1 MKDSLL
7 EGKRHTVADIT
18 QAQTSVEEARLANKR
33 LQDQGTEWMK
43 KYSLQP
49 EDPSLWPEE
58 FKAKLERGLFC
69 PIDIDDDADRLAPPE
84 INAEYLDFLGELN
97 RGKKAYPPQLLNDM
111 PALAQT
117 FMTPATS
124 TGHNDQS
131 TGMNELTED
140 AKKVAMLTWAMKYHK
155 GEQRMHAGCWRK
167 VDEVNP
173 PEWALK
179 IKLTLDQLQALER
192 RTHVEGLME
201 DPMDPVIFTQ
211 TEVDDQIAQGI
222 RPPIKDVV
230 GLFWADGPEGKWK
243 RETRT
248 WTLPTLIN
256 IYGHRYTFKMIYSAW
271 SQMPIAIP
279 KHRRGDNSATSAT
292 ATRAAN
298 FNLIRKEAKAFV
310 QLHGLEKPQSKEDW
324 ATLFREMGRF
334 LATKTFM
341 TNCPAPVME
350 MPIQPI
356 HDSKEALRFR
366 AVCDERITLPLSA
379 FADHPMVYDKLLQ
392 SFHPDSMVDVKVN
405 WRCNVQHT
413 WAAEVTPE
421 QAWPIYLKLG
431 YKEQELLNMGLK
443 PPPTGAAGPEGGGDT
458 TGTTELMEDRKG
470 FTYPMLTEANVLSV
484 ASGDYKKKNFG
495 GKQAHVFWAQVEC
508 GLVLPSVSSWEVV
521 TKEKGITRGGYMCR
535 YCKGFWSHGR
545 GGTRFLQILGRH
557 RGHTTALQM
566 VLDEPPEQLYNQW
579 LRDRIAFYK
588 RVEPLAAPRDERLT
602 LVGGRAN
609 RIRFS
614 STNGLGPVSDA
625 IWAVILKNE
634 EINGLKVIQEV
645 ARTAAVRG
653 EA

>member
-1 MKDSLL
+1 M
-7 EGKRHTVADIT
+7 
-18 QAQTSVEEARLANKR
+18 EARD
-33 LQDQGTEWMK
+33 QD
-43 KYSLQP
+43 
-49 EDPSLWPEE
+49 
-58 FKAKLERGLFC
+58 
-69 PIDIDDDADRLAPPE
+69 
-84 INAEYLDFLGELN
+84 LDS
-97 RGKKAYPPQLLNDM
+97 PD
-111 PALAQT
+111 
-117 FMTPATS
+117 
-124 TGHNDQS
+124 
-131 TGMNELTED
+131 
-140 AKKVAMLTWAMKYHK
+140 
-155 GEQRMHAGCWRK
+155 
-167 VDEVNP
+167 
-173 PEWALK
+173 
-179 IKLTLDQLQALER
+179 LDQ
-192 RTHVEGLME
+192 HH
-201 DPMDPVIFTQ
+201 
-211 TEVDDQIAQGI
+211 
-222 RPPIKDVV
+222 
-230 GLFWADGPEGKWK
+230 
-243 RETRT
+243 
-248 WTLPTLIN
+248 
-256 IYGHRYTFKMIYSAW
+256 GHRYTFKMIYSAW

-310 QLHGLEKPQSKEDW
+310 QLHGLEKLQSKEDW

-484 ASGDYKKKNFG
+484 AAGIKKKNFG

-508 GLVLPSVSSWEVV
+508 GLVLPSVSSWEV
-521 TKEKGITRGGYMCR
+521 
-535 YCKGFWSHGR
+535 
-545 GGTRFLQILGRH
+545 
-557 RGHTTALQM
+557 
-566 VLDEPPEQLYNQW
+566 
-579 LRDRIAFYK
+579 
-588 RVEPLAAPRDERLT
+588 
-602 LVGGRAN
+602 
-609 RIRFS
+609 
-614 STNGLGPVSDA
+614 
-625 IWAVILKNE
+625 
-634 EINGLKVIQEV
+634 
-645 ARTAAVRG
+645 
-653 EA
+653 